1 MDIYIYSRGLS
12 KGYSWVNYNSGE
24 NKVHLEEGKQPP
36 DLEKISNVI
45 DMNDFSVV
53 IYRYYDQIILLITGI
68 ESSRTDNRVRTIH
81 TTIAWVGQKNEESML
96 RKIAVEA
103 LDSYS
108 GEKRSKKKKLS
119 NFEKKVDEVIS
130 SYNFSDRY
138 RGFNVDEDLLSK
150 FNDLPHFKENTQS
163 DSKPKIGNL
172 SSKLYELI
180 YELKDKDRSL
190 YSLPKKNDKNGI
202 LVLVSP
208 TVTKTNLENKV
219 VWRGLSEQ
227 VEADGEQVEADGW
240 ISLDTQKDEHQNW
253 LEPVKR
259 QVKQVKSLM
268 SRLNKN
274 PQNSF
279 IILFLVVSLS
289 GNAFLYFQNN
299 SNKSKIESLQSQ
311 IEQLKDKNQNLEN
324 QNQELKDKNQNLENQ
339 NQELQDKMNELRDTT
354 QN

>member
-1 MDIYIYSRGLS
+1 MDIYICSRGLS
-12 KGYSWVNYNSGE
+12 KGYSWVKCNPGKNE
-24 NKVHLEEGKQPP
+24 VLDLEEGESEPP
-36 DLEKISNVI
+36 YLDEFSNII

-53 IYRYYDQIILLITGI
+53 IYRYHDKIILLITGI

-81 TTIAWVGQKNEESML
+81 TTIAWVGQENEESML

-108 GEKRSKKKKLS
+108 GEQRSKKKDLN

-138 RGFNVDEDLLSK
+138 RGFNVDFDLLSSK
-150 FNDLPHFKENTQS
+150 FNDLPKENTQS

-172 SSKLYELI
+172 SS
-180 YELKDKDRSL
+180 LKDKLIKELNDC
-190 YSLPKKNDKNGI
+190 SLPKEKENDKNGI

-208 TVTKTNLENKV
+208 TVTETNLKNNV

-227 VEADGEQVEADGW
+227 VEADQW
-240 ISLDTQKDEHQNW
+240 IRLDTQKKENQNK
-253 LEPVKR
+253 LSE
-259 QVKQVKSLM
+259 
-268 SRLNKN
+268 NKN
-274 PQNSF
+274 ISEW
-279 IILFLVVSLS
+279 IIIGLLIISLS
-289 GNAFLYFQNN
+289 GNALFFFQDNY
-299 SNKSKIESLQSQ
+299 NKEKIESLQSQ

-339 NQELQDKMNELRDTT
+339 NQELQDKMNELRDPI